1 MKKKIK
7 YIILSILIIL
17 LIPLLI
23 NYYVIFSVKDR
34 ILDKDNYNKVDD
46 SYIILI
52 LGASVRGG
60 KPSPM
65 LEDRLKKGMELYN
78 ESVSN
83 TILVSGDHINDDYDE
98 VTTMKNY
105 LVDNNIPS
113 DSIIMDHRGTST
125 YESIYRVKEVFNN
138 KKIIIVTQKYH
149 LYRAL
154 YIANYLDLEA
164 YGVQADNI
172 KYRGYEYR
180 EGREILAR
188 NKDFVKG
195 IISNY
200 K

>member
-7 YIILSILIIL
+7 YIMLSILIIL

-34 ILDKDNYNKVDD
+34 ILDKNNYSKVDD

-125 YESIYRVKEVFNN
+125 YESIYRVKEVFNK

-172 KYRGYEYR
+172 RYKGYEYR

>member
-7 YIILSILIIL
+7 YIMLSILIIL

-23 NYYVIFSVKDR
+23 NYYVIFSVKDK
-34 ILDKDNYNKVDD
+34 ILDKNNYNKVDD

-125 YESIYRVKEVFNN
+125 YESIYRVKEVFNK

-172 KYRGYEYR
+172 RYKGYEYR